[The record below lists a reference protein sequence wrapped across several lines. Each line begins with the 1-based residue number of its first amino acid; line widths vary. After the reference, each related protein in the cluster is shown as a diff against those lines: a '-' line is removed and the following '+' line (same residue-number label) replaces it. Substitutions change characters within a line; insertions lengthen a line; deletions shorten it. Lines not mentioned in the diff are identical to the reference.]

1 MKNIAY
7 ALVALIAV
15 ASTVPAVA
23 NESAEKQAPVEN
35 TEATVEQTAKN
46 SDAKAPADAPVA
58 EEAAK
63 EAPKAE

>member
-7 ALVALIAV
+7 ALVALLAV
-15 ASTVPAVA
+15 ASIVPAAA
-23 NESAEKQAPVEN
+23 NESAEKKAPVEN
-35 TEATVEQTAKN
+35 TEATVEQAAKN
-46 SDAKAPADAPVA
+46 TDAKNTTDAPVA